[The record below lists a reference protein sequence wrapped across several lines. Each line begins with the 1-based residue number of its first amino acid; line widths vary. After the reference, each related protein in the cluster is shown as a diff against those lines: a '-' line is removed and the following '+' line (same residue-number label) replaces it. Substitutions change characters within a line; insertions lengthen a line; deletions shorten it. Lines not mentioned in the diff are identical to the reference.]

1 MAKDSQK
8 SKASELND
16 YCEGVTR
23 AEITNS
29 SNYTTQLWRSLLH
42 EVEQLGVKKKDP
54 RVSLLGQNNQTRRYK
69 VAVI

>member
-1 MAKDSQK
+1 MAKDSHK

-16 YCEGVTR
+16 NCEGVTR